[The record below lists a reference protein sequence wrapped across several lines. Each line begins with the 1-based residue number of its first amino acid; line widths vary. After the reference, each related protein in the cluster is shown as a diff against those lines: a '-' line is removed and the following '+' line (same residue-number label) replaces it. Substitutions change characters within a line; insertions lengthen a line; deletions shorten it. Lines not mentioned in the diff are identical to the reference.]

1 MKFRYVLFVFCFCG
15 VLCASCLEASK
26 LKKNYVDLFDEICE
40 LVEQNFYDPNLL
52 QERFLSIK
60 VEYRRMVKLVSSSE
74 SFSLIINSLLNRLN
88 TSHTYY
94 LTPADFEYY
103 HLAGIFHS
111 LPHIKKLFD
120 NEEIRYPSVG
130 LITLKSDGRD
140 FIASVLPGSAAE
152 RAGLLAGDEIV
163 AVNGTRFMGVTSI
176 RCCIG
181 EKVRFSI
188 RRKASD
194 HDLLNFDLV
203 PVLVNPKAEMLEAE
217 KASMQIIQA
226 GTKKIGYVHL
236 FSYAGSE
243 YHEELLSALS
253 FGSLKDIDALIIDL
267 RYGLGGADPAYLNMF
282 NKKVPVLMSFDNKG
296 QKFPYDKQFRK
307 PAVYLTN
314 RYSRSGKELLA
325 YGAKKFKLA
334 TVIGENTAGSVTA
347 GRLFSLTNGD
357 LLYLAVMG
365 AKVDGE
371 VLEGCGV
378 APDILIKMDVRYSQG
393 QDIQL
398 QGAIDH
404 LIKILG

>member
-1 MKFRYVLFVFCFCG
+1 MKFRYLLFVVCFCF
-15 VLCASCLEASK
+15 VLGASRLEASK
-26 LKKNYVDLFDEICE
+26 LKKPYLELFDEICE

-52 QERFLSIK
+52 QERFLPKK

-140 FIASVLPGSAAE
+140 FIASVLPSSAAE

-253 FGSLKDIDALIIDL
+253 FGSFKNIDG
-267 RYGLGGADPAYLNMF
+267 GLG
-282 NKKVPVLMSFDNKG
+282 
-296 QKFPYDKQFRK
+296 
-307 PAVYLTN
+307 
-314 RYSRSGKELLA
+314 SRSAESKECSLLTPVEREC
-325 YGAKKFKLA
+325 FH
-334 TVIGENTAGSVTA
+334 
-347 GRLFSLTNGD
+347 
-357 LLYLAVMG
+357 
-365 AKVDGE
+365 
-371 VLEGCGV
+371 
-378 APDILIKMDVRYSQG
+378 
-393 QDIQL
+393 QL
-398 QGAIDH
+398 
-404 LIKILG
+404 